1 MAALFLI
8 VFTERIEF
16 CNQLEDI
23 SHIDNVAVQQ
33 FKTEVDVFK
42 SYFVFG
48 GIILNGS
55 AAYGSAVKE
64 RVVNVEVLTSEVVVQ
79 LFGYAQF
86 GVILR
91 IVLVDLYLR
100 MFLYQLTESENEV
113 ALFGFGLQRIDSRSV
128 GIFGKEIFGD
138 VGIFLFHHL
147 ESLADDSAR
156 TPVAE
161 QFYGFVH
168 IALEVAETDNL
179 TKTFALVEYT
189 VGT

>member
-1 MAALFLI
+1 MSL
-8 VFTERIEF
+8 
-16 CNQLEDI
+16 CNSSRQK
-23 SHIDNVAVQQ
+23 SN
-33 FKTEVDVFK
+33 VFK

-48 GIILNGS
+48 GIILSGS
-55 AAYGSAVKE
+55 AAYGYGSTIKE
-64 RVVNVEVLTSEVVVQ
+64 RVVNVEVLTSEVVVL
-79 LFGYAQF
+79 LFEYAQF

-179 TKTFALVEYT
+179 TKNVCAR
-189 VGT
+189 